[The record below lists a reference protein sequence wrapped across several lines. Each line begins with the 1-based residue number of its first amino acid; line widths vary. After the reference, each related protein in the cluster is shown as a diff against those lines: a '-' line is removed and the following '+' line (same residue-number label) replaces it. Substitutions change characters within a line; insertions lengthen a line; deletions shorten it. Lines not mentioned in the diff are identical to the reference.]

1 MQGVNRI
8 QRWASRIL
16 PIPRAVI
23 LLYHRV
29 ASVENDPQ
37 LLCVS
42 PQHFTEHLEVL
53 RRSFHPM
60 RLRSLRDRLAFK
72 RWPRRTVA
80 LTFDD
85 GYADSLDQSKSLL
98 EAADVPATLFVVAG
112 QLDSEK
118 EFWWDELERIFLTKH
133 ELPQNLSLNINGRE
147 YTWPLE
153 SNGKDDRPVGPWN
166 ILTETDPTARHTAYR
181 ELVNLLRYVEAEARE
196 FLLEFLADW
205 AGSDRVGRP
214 AYRALTSEE
223 LSLLEQDGLVEIGAH
238 TMTHPLLAALP
249 VVSQRAEIVNSKQ
262 RLEEVLQKPV
272 TSFSYPFGGRQAYTI
287 ASVRLV
293 SEAGFKCAC
302 SNVAGVVRWGQ
313 DPYQLPR
320 FLVRD
325 WDGAEFARRL
335 ETMFHS

>member
-1 MQGVNRI
+1 MQTVNRFL
-8 QRWASRIL
+8 RWSSRVL
-16 PIPRAVI
+16 PVSGAVI

-29 ASVENDPQ
+29 TIVENDPQ

-42 PQHFTEHLEVL
+42 PSNFVDHLEIL
-53 RRSFHPM
+53 RRRFNPL
-60 RLRSLRDRLAFK
+60 RLESLRDLLAFK
-72 RWPRRTVA
+72 KWPPRSVVV
-80 LTFDD
+80 TFDD
-85 GYADSLDQSKSLL
+85 GYADSLEQSKSLL
-98 EAADVPATLFVVAG
+98 EAADVPATVFVVAG
-112 QLDSEK
+112 ELDRK
-118 EFWWDELERIFLTKH
+118 QEFWWDELERIFLTTS
-133 ELPQNLSLNINGRE
+133 ELPERLGLNINGQE
-147 YTWPLE
+147 YTWSLE
-153 SNGKDDRPVGPWN
+153 SSEKNHGSDPPWN
-166 ILTETDPTARHTAYR
+166 VLSETEPTQRHKTYR
-181 ELVNLLRYVEAEARE
+181 ELVNLFRYVESEARE
-196 FLLEFLADW
+196 SLLEYLADW

-214 AYRALTSEE
+214 AYRTLTSEE

-249 VVSQRAEIVNSKQ
+249 VASQRAEIVNSKQ

-287 ASVRLV
+287 ESVRLV

-302 SNVAGVVRWGQ
+302 SNVADVVRWGQ

>member
-1 MQGVNRI
+1 MQGVNRL

-16 PIPRAVI
+16 PIPGAVI

-29 ASVENDPQ
+29 ATVVNDPQ

-42 PQHFTEHLEVL
+42 PGNFLDHLEIL
-53 RRSFHPM
+53 RRRFNPL
-60 RLRSLRDRLAFK
+60 RLESLRDLLAFK
-72 RWPRRTVA
+72 KWPPRSVVV
-80 LTFDD
+80 TFDD
-85 GYADSLDQSKSLL
+85 GYADNFGQTKALL
-98 EAADVPATLFVVAG
+98 EAADVPATVFVVAG
-112 QLDSEK
+112 ELDSEQ
-118 EFWWDELERIFLTKH
+118 EFWWDELERIFLTTS
-133 ELPQNLSLNINGRE
+133 ELPKRLSLNINGQE
-147 YTWPLE
+147 YTWTLE
-153 SNGKDDRPVGPWN
+153 SSGKNDGSDSPWN
-166 ILTETDPTARHTAYR
+166 VLSETEPTPRHKTYR
-181 ELVNLLRYVEAEARE
+181 ELINLFRYVESEARE
-196 FLLEFLADW
+196 SLLEYLADW
-205 AGSDRVGRP
+205 AGLDRVGRP

-249 VVSQRAEIVNSKQ
+249 VASQRAEIVNSKQ

-287 ASVRLV
+287 ESVRLV

-335 ETMFHS
+335 EKMFHS